1 MTVAVTARRAG
12 KVTLAVMGDKLF
24 STTTAKVEPGTAKLP
39 LSVGADWGTGAYVL
53 ATLRRPLDVEA
64 KRMPGRAI
72 GVAWF
77 AIDKAAH
84 TLGVAMDLP
93 DRIRPETTLRVP
105 IKLAGLTPGDEA
117 RVVVSAV
124 DVGILNLTNYKAPA
138 PEDYYPRPAQA
149 LGRGPRPLRPTDRR
163 HAGHQGQIRSGGDSG
178 AGELQGSPPTQ
189 APLALYSG
197 IVTVGPDGT
206 AETSFDIPAFAG
218 TVRVMAVA
226 WSKDKVGHASEDVIV
241 RDPVVVTA
249 TLPRF
254 LLLGDKST
262 IRLDLDNVEGETG
275 NYQVAVSGDGPFNL
289 SQASKTIAL
298 DAKKRGGHD
307 PPRRSQGR
315 GRRHG
320 DGERHRPRRLRGRAP
335 IRA

>member
-1 MTVAVTARRAG
+1 MI
-12 KVTLAVMGDKLF
+12 GDKLL
-24 STTTAKVEPGTAKLP
+24 STTTAKVEAGTAKLP
-39 LSVGADWGTGAYVL
+39 LTVGDDWGTGAYVL
-53 ATLRRPLDVEA
+53 ATLRRPLDVDA

-84 TLGVAMDLP
+84 TIGVAMDLP

-105 IKLAGLTPGDEA
+105 IKLAGLTPGEEA

-138 PEDYYPRPAQA
+138 PEDYY
-149 LGRGPRPLRPTDRR
+149 LGQRKLSAEVRDLYGQLIDGMQGTK
-163 HAGHQGQIRSGGDSG
+163 GQIRAGGDG
-178 AGELQGSPPTQ
+178 GGGELQGSPPTQ

-197 IVTVGPDGT
+197 IVTVGADGT

-254 LLLGDKST
+254 LLTGDKST
-262 IRLDLDNVEGETG
+262 IRLDLDNVEGESG
-275 NYQVAVSGDGPFNL
+275 DYQVAIAGDGPFTLAEAN
-289 SQASKTIAL
+289 KTIAL
-298 DAKKRGGHD
+298 DAKKRAGLSLPVEAKGVGAGTVTVNVTGPGGFAL
-307 PPRRSQGR
+307 PSANM
-315 GRRHG
+315 
-320 DGERHRPRRLRGRAP
+320 RLR
-335 IRA
+335 